1 VNGKSHVAFYLF
13 LGFRTRAIMFSQ
25 INKVPYG
32 LDIHIYNWA
41 TTFVPMALN
50 NKSTLWTCHITYIV
64 KLPIYPHALK
74 Q

>member
-1 VNGKSHVAFYLF
+1 
-13 LGFRTRAIMFSQ
+13 MFSQ